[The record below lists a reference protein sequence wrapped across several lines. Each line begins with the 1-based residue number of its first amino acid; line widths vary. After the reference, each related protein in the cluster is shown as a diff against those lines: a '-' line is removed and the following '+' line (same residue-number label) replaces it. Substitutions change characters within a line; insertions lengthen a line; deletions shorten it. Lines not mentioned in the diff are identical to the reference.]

1 MQVLSRARVFP
12 ALSMTLLLCLVFWP
26 TVSATAQAPV
36 TSVSQSRGMISEET
50 QTELYGQLDAQ
61 SEFLRRQSQ
70 VIKTVAKLIGPT
82 VVHIEADVPNP
93 RTLQHGQSGQIEES
107 GSGVII
113 KRKGRYYVLTNRH
126 VIRGAVPKGIRIV
139 LADRR
144 LLHPIPTR
152 LWEDAETDVAVM
164 EIESPHLVDA
174 RIGDSDALE
183 IGDFVLAVGSP
194 FGLSH
199 SVTFGIVSAKN
210 RRALQLG
217 GTGVK
222 FQDFIQT
229 DAAINPGNSGG
240 PLINLRGEIVG
251 INTAIA
257 SNSGGSEGIGFAIP
271 IKMFMQIAG
280 QLIDR
285 GKVDRAF
292 LGVTIERTF
301 DAALAN
307 RIGLP
312 RPMGALIKG
321 ITKGSPA
328 AEAELQAGDVILTYE
343 GIPVADD
350 NHLVN
355 LISFS
360 PVGKEVSMVVFRDR
374 EEITLTAKLDAMQ
387 NYNLEP

>member
-1 MQVLSRARVFP
+1 MPVLSRARIRP
-12 ALSMTLLLCLVFWP
+12 ALSMALLLCLIALPAVP
-26 TVSATAQAPV
+26 VGAQAPV
-36 TSVSQSRGMISEET
+36 SSVSQSRGMISEEA
-50 QTELYGQLDAQ
+50 QAELYGQLEAQ
-61 SEFLRRQSQ
+61 SELLRRQSQ

-82 VVHIEADVPNP
+82 VVHIEADVSNP
-93 RTLQHGQSGQIEES
+93 RTLQHGQGGQIEEA

-126 VIRGAVPKGIRIV
+126 VVRGAIPEGIRIV

-164 EIESPHLVDA
+164 EIEGPHLIDA

-280 QLIDR
+280 QLIDH

-301 DAALAN
+301 DAALAK
-307 RIGLP
+307 RMGLP

-321 ITKGSPA
+321 ITQGSPA
-328 AEAELQAGDVILTYE
+328 GEAKLQAGDVILAYE

-360 PVGKEVSMVVFRDR
+360 PIGKEVSMVVFRDR

-387 NYNLEP
+387 NFNLEP